1 MTWGVP
7 SVFDWERASWS
18 AWGGCFKMTRVL
30 YLCVGSARE
39 LTRPLRNR
47 YTYMR
52 AQACVGARSPTP
64 SPFFLRLSRREGAHH
79 PRMGL
84 TYRDGQLLATTHIAM
99 LAPDG
104 RSLRMPRRTEY
115 VILEIG
121 CSDWDTL
128 DEKELDKHQGRGF
141 LVSFEPL
148 LDKYAVL
155 LARGTQ
161 RYHGTQ
167 HDMAVPLAHHHRHG
181 VVLPLAV
188 SPAGGPV
195 NITVH
200 KRAGCSSLLR
210 ANRTATA
217 TWGGLCRHV
226 LETRHVESVSLQQA
240 MRLAGP
246 PSMPI
251 RHLKIDA
258 QGIAYRLHLIRA
270 PMHGARA
277 RSPFESWAPRERTA
291 SLSALSYASGR
302 HLANT
307 PWPARRA
314 LTHVHARTQ
323 AWISS

>member
-1 MTWGVP
+1 
-7 SVFDWERASWS
+7 
-18 AWGGCFKMTRVL
+18 
-30 YLCVGSARE
+30 
-39 LTRPLRNR
+39 
-47 YTYMR
+47 
-52 AQACVGARSPTP
+52 
-64 SPFFLRLSRREGAHH
+64 
-79 PRMGL
+79 MGL

-291 SLSALSYASGR
+291 SLSTLSYASGR